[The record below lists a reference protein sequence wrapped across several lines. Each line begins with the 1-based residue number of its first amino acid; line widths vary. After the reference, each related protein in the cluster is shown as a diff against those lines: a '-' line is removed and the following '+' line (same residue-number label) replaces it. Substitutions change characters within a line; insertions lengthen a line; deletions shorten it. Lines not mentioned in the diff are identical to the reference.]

1 MGRMMNNLA
10 AAVSN
15 LQSGE
20 EIDLQQ
26 LTETEQKVLDR
37 MENLFPVTDSKMI
50 VVAEEEPY
58 DWFVVPPETV

>member
-1 MGRMMNNLA
+1 MMNNLA

-58 DWFVVPPETV
+58 DWLVVPPETV